1 VTSLTQRETI
11 SAEAVRLVEQ
21 GAFADDLADYARA
34 KIAALT
40 GYTSDPIV
48 AAQVRLVRHP
58 DPAIHEPVVVTVS
71 LELSGRTVHAHASAS
86 SGRIAV
92 DAVAHKLRRQLIDGS
107 RN

>member
-1 VTSLTQRETI
+1 MSLNQRETI
-11 SAEAVRLVEQ
+11 LARDVQVVEQ
-21 GAFADDLADYARA
+21 GEFAEDVAEYARQ

-48 AAQVRLVRHP
+48 AAQVRLVRHA
-58 DPAIHEPVVVTVS
+58 DPAVTEPIVVTAS
-71 LELSGRTVHAHASAS
+71 LELSGRTTHAHASAS

-92 DAVAHKLRRQLIDGS
+92 DAVAHKLRRQLIEGG